1 MKWQD
6 LRRSDNVE
14 DRRGMSSAG
23 GFGGGFGGGGGMIRT
38 GGLGIGSTDLLVVIY
53 LFGIDPLS
61 LLSPDQSSPDSSS
74 SASPGQIGN
83 HGRRAVFAEDPR
95 RHRRRGARSSAG
107 RPNWPRRRWCCWR
120 LDAVRAGGPP
130 RSSVHRPVDRVYLT
144 FFRELDRRFGAPG
157 DFAVIIAHEVGHH
170 VQNLVGVLQNR
181 GGNAQSVRQE
191 LQADCLA
198 GVWGHSR
205 LHGCSGGDLEEAL
218 NAASAIGDD
227 TLQRRS
233 SSVMPESFTHGSSA
247 TASPT
252 KRASTAATSVV
263 WIEGRSTAR
272 STDPSYPSHLWSNFL
287 RSPASSSAGTST
299 TS

>member
-38 GGLGIGSTDLLVVIY
+38 GGLGIGGLLILLVVSY

-74 SASPGQIGN
+74 SAPARPGSAATDEG
-83 HGRRAVFAEDPR
+83 AVFAEKILGDTEDVWGKIFAQAGQRYSPPTMVLF
-95 RHRRRGARSSAG
+95 SDSTPSACG
-107 RPNWPRRRWCCWR
+107 SGSA
-120 LDAVRAGGPP
+120 AVGPFYC
-130 RSSVHRPVDRVYLT
+130 PVDRKVYLDLT

-157 DFAVIIAHEVGHH
+157 DFAQAYVIAHEVGHH
-170 VQNLVGVLQNR
+170 VQNLVGVLQNG

-198 GVWGHSR
+198 GVWGHSASTR
-205 LHGCSGGDLEEAL
+205 VLEGGDLEEAL

-233 SSVMPESFTHGSSA
+233 SGHVMPESFTHGSSA
-247 TASPT
+247 DRVASF
-252 KRASTAATSVV
+252 KR
-263 WIEGRSTAR
+263 GF
-272 STDPSYPSHLWSNFL
+272 DGGDL
-287 RSPASSSAGTST
+287 RSCGIGR
-299 TS
+299 